1 MGACAESAGMSERRS
16 GRGDG
21 IERHDERAWELAD
34 TTQPQTRTRRMELPV
49 LFEGAVAEVQ
59 NR

>member
-1 MGACAESAGMSERRS
+1 MSERRS